1 MKQEIE
7 LNLNAKK
14 FINQI
19 DDVKAH
25 VESLNKELE
34 KTSHLLQQVTGQN
47 KQCITKKQLKK
58 ILKDYVRWE

>member
-34 KTSHLLQQVTGQN
+34 KTSHLLQQVTGHEPN
-47 KQCITKKQLKK
+47 
-58 ILKDYVRWE
+58 

>member
-7 LNLNAKK
+7 LNLNAEK

-19 DDVKAH
+19 DDIKAH
-25 VESLNKELE
+25 VESLNEALE

-47 KQCITKKQLKK
+47 KQYITKKQLKK
-58 ILKDYVRWE
+58 MLKDYVRWD